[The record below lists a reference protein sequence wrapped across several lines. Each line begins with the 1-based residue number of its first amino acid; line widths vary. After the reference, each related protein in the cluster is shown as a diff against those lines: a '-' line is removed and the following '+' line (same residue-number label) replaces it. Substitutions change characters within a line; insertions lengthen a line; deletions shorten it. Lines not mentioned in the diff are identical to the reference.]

1 MSRRPAHAGRLP
13 LWERLAFGVVFALMA
28 GFVVAMTITAAKSG
42 KHSGDGTAV
51 AAGSV
56 GAPGPVVSDE
66 VTPASASASPGR
78 GAGPGSAGKPADD
91 RATQLRLSRRL
102 AAALR
107 PVIRA
112 SGGRIA
118 VGVIDASTGAQAL
131 YGASRHFH
139 TASIERVDILAALL
153 LAQQKAGTQ
162 LTEQQAQL
170 AAPMIES
177 GDSEAAAALWR
188 LDRSGLRLTAANSD
202 LGLAHTVL
210 APSGSLSFTRTT
222 VTDQLRLLTDLCTS
236 GSRLNSASRDY
247 EIGLMEDVEASQRWG
262 VSAAASPG
270 TIPAVADGWQ
280 RDATLW
286 VTNSIGI
293 VEHGGQ
299 QLLIVVMASEMP
311 SKAAGV
317 AADSAAAVAAAR
329 VVTQPG

>member
-1 MSRRPAHAGRLP
+1 VSRRPAHAGRLP

-28 GFVVAMTITAAKSG
+28 AFVVAMTMSAAKSG
-42 KHSGDGTAV
+42 KHSGNDAGV
-51 AAGSV
+51 AAGSIPP
-56 GAPGPVVSDE
+56 PGPVVSDQ

-78 GAGPGSAGKPADD
+78 GARPKSAGTPADH
-91 RATQLRLSRRL
+91 RATQLRLNRRL

-107 PVIRA
+107 PVIHG

-170 AAPMIES
+170 VAPMIES

-188 LDRSGLRLTAANSD
+188 LDRSSLRLAAANSD

-210 APSGSLSFTRTT
+210 APSGSLSLTKTT
-222 VTDQLRLLTDLCTS
+222 VTDQLRLLTDLSAS

-247 EIGLMEDVEASQRWG
+247 EIGLMEDVQASQRWG

-270 TIPAVADGWQ
+270 TVPAVADGWE
-280 RDATLW
+280 RSATLW

-293 VEHGGQ
+293 VDHGGQ

-317 AADSAAAVAAAR
+317 AADSAAALAAAK